1 MRTDIVELLPASMKV
16 LDMIPDNP
24 GVWLYH
30 CHVHDHIDAG
40 MLARFRVEPGS
51 GAGLLAKATA
61 WHGAPTRSSGGR

>member
-1 MRTDIVELLPASMKV
+1 MKV

-40 MLARFRVEPGS
+40 MLARFTVEPTS
-51 GAGLLAKATA
+51 SAGLLASATA
-61 WHGAPTRSSGGR
+61 WRRADPVVGGR